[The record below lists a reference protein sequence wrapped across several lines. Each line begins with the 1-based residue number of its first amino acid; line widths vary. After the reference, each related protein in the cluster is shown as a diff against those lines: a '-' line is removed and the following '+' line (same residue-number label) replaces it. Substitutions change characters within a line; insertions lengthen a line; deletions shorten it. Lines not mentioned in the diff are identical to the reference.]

1 MRGRSRCH
9 KLSEEHARWP
19 FWAFALIFSL
29 WLELGGP
36 PSGRFRS
43 MNEGFWGEGF
53 PKVNCF
59 IGCSKTYPSLFGSL
73 SVPFREPFGTFC
85 RAPHEI

>member
-43 MNEGFWGEGF
+43 MNEGFGGRDSQGKLFHRLQQNLPQSIRE
-53 PKVNCF
+53 
-59 IGCSKTYPSLFGSL
+59 SLGAFSGTLRNVL
-73 SVPFREPFGTFC
+73 SG
-85 RAPHEI
+85 AS